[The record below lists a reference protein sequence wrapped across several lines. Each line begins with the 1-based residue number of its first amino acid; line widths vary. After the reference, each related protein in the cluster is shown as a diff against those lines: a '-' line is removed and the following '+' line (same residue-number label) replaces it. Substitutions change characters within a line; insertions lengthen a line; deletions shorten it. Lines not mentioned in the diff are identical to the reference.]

1 MSRFQGHFY
10 FLMSLHRERN
20 DTMTTTTTTKKR
32 RLNGEGS
39 VYRNGTGWRGQ
50 LALGSARLSFSGK
63 TKSDVI
69 RQMAEARTD
78 YNRGKLVFKSSVT
91 VIEWVTVWL
100 EKRKKPK
107 LEEQSYIRLKALY
120 DNHLLPAIGDCPL
133 QDLTRELLEEKYAEI
148 FKVKIGKDYKETT
161 YAHST
166 VNALSSSFKE
176 CLAYAVTKKILIEN
190 PHEGVELHKLRP
202 PKKVGAHTREDQ
214 KKIVEFTKNN
224 GSLYWIYYLLI
235 ATGMRFGEAAAL
247 TWDDVDLN
255 ARTIHICKT
264 SVELH
269 GSPHIQD
276 HPKTSAGNRTIA
288 ISGSVAAFLKMVKES
303 QAPDLNYRNLVMPN
317 TRYNI
322 ISAANTRKR
331 WQRVCA
337 ILGIEYQGVH
347 ALRHTWATR
356 AFEEGIDVK
365 TVSAMLGHKNVIT
378 TMNIYQD
385 VLPDYREKAVK
396 KLDALL

>member
-1 MSRFQGHFY
+1 
-10 FLMSLHRERN
+10 
-20 DTMTTTTTTKKR
+20 
-32 RLNGEGS
+32 
-39 VYRNGTGWRGQ
+39 
-50 LALGSARLSFSGK
+50 
-63 TKSDVI
+63 
-69 RQMAEARTD
+69 
-78 YNRGKLVFKSSVT
+78 
-91 VIEWVTVWL
+91 
-100 EKRKKPK
+100 
-107 LEEQSYIRLKALY
+107 
-120 DNHLLPAIGDCPL
+120 
-133 QDLTRELLEEKYAEI
+133 
-148 FKVKIGKDYKETT
+148 
-161 YAHST
+161 
-166 VNALSSSFKE
+166 
-176 CLAYAVTKKILIEN
+176 
-190 PHEGVELHKLRP
+190 
-202 PKKVGAHTREDQ
+202 
-214 KKIVEFTKNN
+214 
-224 GSLYWIYYLLI
+224 
-235 ATGMRFGEAAAL
+235 MRFGEAAAL
-247 TWDDVDLN
+247 TLDDVDLN